1 MKLRVIL
8 AATAAFAA
16 AAVISACS
24 GGGGGTGYGT
34 TPVTPV
40 ATTAPTTAP
49 LSTQQVVRVALPTT
63 PIGVEND
70 PTFGTVGGYT
80 QSTYSQVLGFA
91 TGAQI
96 MILNQDTGTPHTLGD
111 TGGSG
116 SFPAS
121 GSHLSPTASGGST
134 FSSGFQTG
142 SLNPGQEVGPFTLAA
157 GTYYIGCFYHYASN
171 QMRDVL
177 VVSASAAPGPQAT
190 PAAGQPT
197 PDPGNPGYS
206 Y

>member
-1 MKLRVIL
+1 MKLRAIL

-24 GGGGGTGYGT
+24 GGGGGGT
-34 TPVTPV
+34 ATPVTPTPTNA
-40 ATTAPTTAP
+40 ATSAP

-63 PIGVEND
+63 VIGVEND

-96 MILNQDTGTPHTLGD
+96 MILNQDSGTPHTLGD
-111 TGGSG
+111 TGGAG

-121 GSHLSPTASGGST
+121 SSHLSATGTGGST

-142 SLNPGQEVGPFTLAA
+142 TLNPGQEVGPFTLSA

-190 PAAGQPT
+190 PQAGQPT